1 MAERRSVRPTWSVR
15 SVRARATIGATL
27 VIAVVL
33 VVGAFAFLEILRGS
47 MLGASTRAG
56 ESRVEALATQVEA
69 QGPTAIEALDD
80 DLVQLLSSNG
90 DVVAASEEAPD
101 AALPFGDD
109 PQVFSVDDEPVLV
122 LAEELDD
129 GSTLVLGVPVEDDL
143 ETLGT
148 VTLLLAVSVP
158 LVVLLV
164 AGITWVVMGRALRP
178 VARITAEVE
187 DITADRLD
195 RRVPVPASGDEI
207 AALAETMNAM
217 LGRLDASASA
227 QRRFVSDASHELRS
241 PLATIRQHA
250 ELAQAHPEVTSLRE
264 LADVAH
270 DEGLR
275 LQGLVDALLL
285 LARLDEGAP
294 SADEAVDLDD
304 LVFAEAARLRAAG
317 VAVDESGVGA
327 ARVHGNPQLLGQLLR
342 NLADNAARH
351 ARGRVALGLTE
362 RDGRAVLVVDDDGD
376 GIPAAERERV
386 FDRFVRLDDA
396 RDRDAGGSGL
406 GLAIVRAV
414 ARAAHGDVTIEDA
427 PLGGARFTVRLPA
440 AS

>member
-1 MAERRSVRPTWSVR
+1 MR
-15 SVRARATIGATL
+15 SVRARATAGATI

-33 VVGAFAFLEILRGS
+33 LIGSFAFLEILRGS
-47 MLGASTRAG
+47 MLGASTRAA
-56 ESRVEALATQVEA
+56 ETRADALATQVET
-69 QGPTAIEALDD
+69 QGPAAIEALDD
-80 DLVQLLSSNG
+80 ELVQVLSPGG
-90 DVVAASEEAPD
+90 DVVAGSDEAPD
-101 AALPFGDD
+101 AALPFADD
-109 PQVFSVDDEPVLV
+109 PQVFTVDDEPVLV
-122 LAEELDD
+122 VTEDLDGD
-129 GSTLVLGVPVEDDL
+129 GTLVLGVSVEDDV

-164 AGITWVVMGRALRP
+164 AVSTWIVMGRALRP

-217 LGRLDASASA
+217 LERLDASASA

-250 ELAQAHPEVTSLRE
+250 ELAQAHPEVTSLQE

-294 SADEAVDLDD
+294 SADEPVDLDD

-317 VAVDESGVGA
+317 VAVDETGVGA

-351 ARGRVALGLTE
+351 ARSRVALGLAE
-362 RDGRAVLVVDDDGD
+362 RDGQAVLVVDDDGA

-406 GLAIVRAV
+406 GLAIVLAV
-414 ARAAHGDVTIEDA
+414 ARAAHGDVTIDDG

>member
-1 MAERRSVRPTWSVR
+1 M
-15 SVRARATIGATL
+15 RAQATAGAAL
-27 VIAVVL
+27 VIAVVMI
-33 VVGAFAFLEILRGS
+33 VGAFAFLEILRGTV
-47 MLGASTRAG
+47 LGASTRAG
-56 ESRVEALATQVEA
+56 EARAEELTTQVEA
-69 QGPTAIEALDD
+69 RGPAAIDGLEDE
-80 DLVQLLSSNG
+80 LVQLLSPSG
-90 DVVAASEEAPD
+90 DVVAASEDAPD
-101 AALPFGDD
+101 AALPHSDEQ
-109 PQVFSVDDEPVLV
+109 QVFTVDDEPVLV

-129 GSTLVLGVPVEDDL
+129 GGTLLLGVPVEDDL

-148 VTLLLAVSVP
+148 VALLLIVSVP

-164 AGITWVVMGRALRP
+164 AGITWVVMGRALSP
-178 VARITAEVE
+178 VARITAEVD

-207 AALAETMNAM
+207 AALAETMNSM
-217 LGRLDASASA
+217 LERLDAAASA

-250 ELAQAHPEVTSLRE
+250 ELAQTHPEVTSMQE
-264 LADVAH
+264 LADVAL

-294 SADEAVDLDD
+294 IPDEPVDLDD
-304 LVFAEAARLRAAG
+304 LVLAEASRLRGAG
-317 VAVDESGVGA
+317 IAVDESGVGP
-327 ARVHGNPQLLGQLLR
+327 ARVHGSPQLLGQLLR
-342 NLADNAARH
+342 NLTDNAARH
-351 ARGRVALGLTE
+351 ARSRVAISLAQ
-362 RDGRAVLVVDDDGD
+362 RDGRAVLMVDDDGD
-376 GIPAAERERV
+376 GIPEAERERV

-406 GLAIVRAV
+406 GLAIVQGV
-414 ARAAHGDVTIEDA
+414 ARAAHGVVTIDDA
-427 PLGGARFTVRLPA
+427 PLGGARFIVSLPA

>member
-1 MAERRSVRPTWSVR
+1 M
-15 SVRARATIGATL
+15 RAQATVGAAL
-27 VIAVVL
+27 VIAVVMI
-33 VVGAFAFLEILRGS
+33 VGAFAFLEILRGTV
-47 MLGASTRAG
+47 LGASTRAG
-56 ESRVEALATQVEA
+56 EARAEELTTQVEA
-69 QGPTAIEALDD
+69 RGSGAIDGLEDE
-80 DLVQLLSSNG
+80 LVQLLSPGG
-90 DVVAASEEAPD
+90 DVVAESEDAPD
-101 AALPFGDD
+101 AALPHSDE
-109 PQVFSVDDEPVLV
+109 PQVFTVDDEPVLV

-129 GSTLVLGVPVEDDL
+129 GGTLLLGVPVEDDL

-148 VTLLLAVSVP
+148 VALLLTVSVP

-164 AGITWVVMGRALRP
+164 AGITWVVMGRALSP

-207 AALAETMNAM
+207 AALAETMNSM
-217 LGRLDASASA
+217 LERLDAAASA

-250 ELAQAHPEVTSLRE
+250 ELAQTHPEVTSMKE
-264 LADVAH
+264 LADVAL

-285 LARLDEGAP
+285 LARLDEGALSNDGP
-294 SADEAVDLDD
+294 VDLDD
-304 LVFAEAARLRAAG
+304 LVFAEASRLRG
-317 VAVDESGVGA
+317 VGITVDESGVGP
-327 ARVHGNPQLLGQLLR
+327 ARVHGSPQLLGQLLR
-342 NLADNAARH
+342 NLTDNASRH
-351 ARGRVALGLTE
+351 ARSRVAISLE
-362 RDGRAVLVVDDDGD
+362 QRDGRAILMVDDDGD
-376 GIPAAERERV
+376 GIPEAQRERV

-406 GLAIVRAV
+406 GLAIVQGV
-414 ARAAHGDVTIEDA
+414 ARAAHGVVTIDDA
-427 PLGGARFTVRLPA
+427 PLGGARFIVSLPA

>member
-1 MAERRSVRPTWSVR
+1 MR
-15 SVRARATIGATL
+15 SVRARATAGATI

-33 VVGAFAFLEILRGS
+33 LIGSFAFLEILRGS
-47 MLGASTRAG
+47 MLGASTRAA
-56 ESRVEALATQVEA
+56 ETRAEALATQVEM
-69 QGPTAIEALDD
+69 QGPAAIEALDD
-80 DLVQLLSSNG
+80 ELVQVLSPG
-90 DVVAASEEAPD
+90 GEVVAGSDEAPD
-101 AALPFGDD
+101 AALPFADD
-109 PQVFSVDDEPVLV
+109 PQVFTVDDEPVLV
-122 LAEELDD
+122 VTEDLDGD
-129 GSTLVLGVPVEDDL
+129 GTLVLGVSVEDDV

-164 AGITWVVMGRALRP
+164 AVSTWIVMGRALRP

-217 LGRLDASASA
+217 LERLDASASA

-250 ELAQAHPEVTSLRE
+250 ELAQAHPEVTSLQE

-294 SADEAVDLDD
+294 SADEPVDLDD

-317 VAVDESGVGA
+317 VAVDETGVGA

-351 ARGRVALGLTE
+351 ARSRVALGLAE
-362 RDGRAVLVVDDDGD
+362 RDGQAVLVVDDDGA

-406 GLAIVRAV
+406 GLAIVLAV
-414 ARAAHGDVTIEDA
+414 ARAAHGDVTIDDG
-427 PLGGARFTVRLPA
+427 PLGGARFIVRLPA

>member
-1 MAERRSVRPTWSVR
+1 
-15 SVRARATIGATL
+15 VRARATAGATL

-33 VVGAFAFLEILRGS
+33 LVGAFAFLEILRGTV
-47 MLGASTRAG
+47 LGASERAG
-56 ESRVEALATQVEA
+56 EVRAEELAGQIEA
-69 QGPTAIEALDD
+69 QGPAAIDGLEDE
-80 DLVQLLSSNG
+80 LVQLLSPSG
-90 DVVAASEEAPD
+90 DVVAGSEDAPD
-101 AALPFGDD
+101 AALPFADE
-109 PQVFSVDDEPVLV
+109 PQVFTVDDEPLLL
-122 LAEELDD
+122 LAEDLDE
-129 GSTLVLGVPVEDDL
+129 GGILVVGVPVEDDL

-148 VTLLLAVSVP
+148 VQLLLTVSVP

-164 AGITWVVMGRALRP
+164 AAITWFVMGRALSP
-178 VARITAEVE
+178 VARITAEVD

-217 LGRLDASASA
+217 LERLDAAASA

-250 ELAQAHPEVTSLRE
+250 ELAQTHPEVTSMQD
-264 LADVAH
+264 LADVAL

-294 SADEAVDLDD
+294 SPDEPVDLDD
-304 LVFAEAARLRAAG
+304 LVLAEASRLRGAG
-317 VAVDESGVGA
+317 ITVDETGVGP
-327 ARVHGNPQLLGQLLR
+327 ARVHGNPQLLGQLVR
-342 NLADNAARH
+342 NLTDNAARH
-351 ARGRVALGLTE
+351 ARSRVAISLTQ

-376 GIPAAERERV
+376 GIPQAQRDRV

-406 GLAIVRAV
+406 GLAIVRGV
-414 ARAAHGDVTIEDA
+414 ARAAHGAVTIDDA
-427 PLGGARFTVRLPA
+427 PLGGARFTVTLPA
-440 AS
+440 VS

>member
-1 MAERRSVRPTWSVR
+1 M
-15 SVRARATIGATL
+15 RAQATAGAAL
-27 VIAVVL
+27 VIAVVMI
-33 VVGAFAFLEILRGS
+33 VGAFAFLEILRGTV
-47 MLGASTRAG
+47 LGASTRAG
-56 ESRVEALATQVEA
+56 EARAEELTTQVEA
-69 QGPTAIEALDD
+69 RGAAAIDALEDE
-80 DLVQLLSSNG
+80 LVQLLSPSS
-90 DVVAASEEAPD
+90 DVVAASEDAPA
-101 AALPFGDD
+101 AALPHSDE
-109 PQVFSVDDEPVLV
+109 PQVITVDDEPVLV

-129 GSTLVLGVPVEDDL
+129 GGALLLGVPVEDDL

-148 VTLLLAVSVP
+148 VALLLIVSVP

-164 AGITWVVMGRALRP
+164 AGITWVVMGRALSP
-178 VARITAEVE
+178 VARITAEVD

-207 AALAETMNAM
+207 AALAETMNSM
-217 LGRLDASASA
+217 LERLDAAASA

-250 ELAQAHPEVTSLRE
+250 ELAQTHPEVTSLKE
-264 LADVAH
+264 LADVAL

-294 SADEAVDLDD
+294 TPDEPVDLDD
-304 LVFAEAARLRAAG
+304 LALAEASRLRSAG
-317 VAVDESGVGA
+317 IAVDESGVGA
-327 ARVHGNPQLLGQLLR
+327 ARVHGSPQLLGQLLR
-342 NLADNAARH
+342 NLTDNAARH
-351 ARGRVALGLTE
+351 ARSRVAISLSQH
-362 RDGRAVLVVDDDGD
+362 DGRAVLVVDDDGH
-376 GIPAAERERV
+376 GIPEAEREGV

-406 GLAIVRAV
+406 GLAIVQGV
-414 ARAAHGDVTIEDA
+414 ARAAHGVVTIDDA
-427 PLGGARFTVRLPA
+427 PLGGARFIVSLPA

>member
-1 MAERRSVRPTWSVR
+1 
-15 SVRARATIGATL
+15 VRARATAGAAL
-27 VIAVVL
+27 VIAVVMI
-33 VVGAFAFLEILRGS
+33 VGAVAFFEILRGTV
-47 MLGASTRAG
+47 LGAATRTG
-56 ESRVEALATQVEA
+56 EARAEALATQVEA
-69 QGPTAIEALDD
+69 QDTDAIDGIEDEP
-80 DLVQLLSSNG
+80 VQLLSPSG
-90 DVVAASEEAPD
+90 AVLAASDDAPD
-101 AALPFGDD
+101 APLPHADE
-109 PQVFSVDDEPVLV
+109 PQVFTVDGDPMLV
-122 LAEELDD
+122 VAEELD
-129 GSTLVLGVPVEDDL
+129 GGETLLVGVPVDDDL
-143 ETLGT
+143 ETLAT
-148 VTLLLAVSVP
+148 VAGLLAVAVP

-164 AGITWVVMGRALRP
+164 AGLTWVVVGRALRP
-178 VARITAEVE
+178 VGRITAEVD

-217 LGRLDASASA
+217 LGRLDAAASA

-250 ELAQAHPEVTSLRE
+250 ELAQVHPEVTSLHE
-264 LADVAH
+264 LAEVAH

-294 SADEAVDLDD
+294 NPDEPVDLDD
-304 LVFAEAARLRAAG
+304 LVFAEASRLRAAG
-317 VAVDESGVGA
+317 IAVDESGVGA
-327 ARVHGNPQLLGQLLR
+327 ARVHGNARLLAQLVR

-351 ARGRVALGLTE
+351 AHGRVALGLAQH
-362 RDGRAVLVVDDDGD
+362 DGRAVLVVDDDGD
-376 GIPAAERERV
+376 GIPEADRERV

-396 RDRDAGGSGL
+396 RDRDAGGGGL
-406 GLAIVRAV
+406 GLAIVQAV
-414 ARAAHGDVTIEDA
+414 TRAADGLVTIDDS

>member
-1 MAERRSVRPTWSVR
+1 M
-15 SVRARATIGATL
+15 L
-27 VIAVVL
+27 L
-33 VVGAFAFLEILRGS
+33 VGAFAFLEILRGTV
-47 MLGASTRAG
+47 LGASTRAG
-56 ESRVEALATQVEA
+56 ELRAEELATQVA
-69 QGPTAIEALDD
+69 DRGPAAIDGLEDE
-80 DLVQLLSSNG
+80 LVQLRSPGG
-90 DVVAASEEAPD
+90 DVVAASDEAPD
-101 AALPFGDD
+101 APLPVADE
-109 PQVFSVDDEPVLV
+109 PELRTVDGEPVLMF
-122 LAEELDD
+122 AEELESGD
-129 GSTLVLGVPVEDDL
+129 TLVLGVPVEDDL

-148 VTLLLAVSVP
+148 VALLLAVSVP

-195 RRVPVPASGDEI
+195 RRVPVPDSGDEI

-217 LGRLDASASA
+217 LGRLDAAASA

-250 ELAQAHPEVTSLRE
+250 ELAQAHPEVTSLEE
-264 LADVAH
+264 LSDVALG
-270 DEGLR
+270 EGLR
-275 LQGLVDALLL
+275 LQGLVDSLLL

-294 SADEAVDLDD
+294 NADESVDLDD
-304 LVFAEAARLRAAG
+304 LAFAEASRLRAG
-317 VAVDESGVGA
+317 GIAVDESGIGP
-327 ARVHGNPQLLGQLLR
+327 ARVHGSPQLLGQLLR

-351 ARGRVALGLTE
+351 SRGRVAIGLAE
-362 RDGRAVLVVDDDGD
+362 RDGRAILVVDDDGD
-376 GIPAAERERV
+376 GIPEAERERV

-406 GLAIVRAV
+406 GLAIVQGV
-414 ARAAHGDVTIEDA
+414 ARAAHGVVRIEDS
-427 PLGGARFTVRLPA
+427 PLGGARFVVSLPA